1 MTGVSVGPGQAT
13 EVLCLLNMVDEEELK
28 DEVTM
33 HHTRLAENTKVAIFY
48 PNTGCPTKHVRLG
61 FWLF

>member
-33 HHTRLAENTKVAIFY
+33 HHTSLAETPKRHFFMKDIWILLY
-48 PNTGCPTKHVRLG
+48 
-61 FWLF
+61 